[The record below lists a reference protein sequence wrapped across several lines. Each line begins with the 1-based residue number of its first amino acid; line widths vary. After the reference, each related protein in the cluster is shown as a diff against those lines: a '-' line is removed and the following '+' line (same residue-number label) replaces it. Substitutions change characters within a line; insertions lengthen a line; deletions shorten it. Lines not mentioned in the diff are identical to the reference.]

1 METKPVEWVEGKVRL
16 IDQTKLPHREVFLE
30 LGRYQEVVAAIKGMK
45 VRGAPAI
52 GIAAAY
58 GLALGAQSIRAA
70 GKETFLRRF
79 RAMAQAFATT
89 RPTAVNLFWA
99 IERMRRV
106 AASGD
111 DPARIKEAL
120 IAEAKRIDAE
130 NEAANRTLGRLGAE
144 LIEDGS
150 TILTHCNTGPLA
162 TGGYGT
168 ALGVIRAAHEQGKR
182 VRVYATETRP
192 LLQGARLTTW
202 ELMRLGIPVTLI
214 SDTMCGYF
222 MARCQINYAIVGAD
236 RIAANGDTANK
247 IGTYPIAVLAMEHGV
262 PFYVAAPT
270 STLDLSIPSGKEI
283 PIEERRPEEVTHI
296 RGVPIAPPGVAAANP
311 AFDITPHY
319 FISAIITEKGIL
331 YEPYEARL
339 KKLGHSGEKEA

>member
-1 METKPVEWVEGKVRL
+1 METRPVEWVEGKVRL
-16 IDQTKLPHREVFLE
+16 IDQTRLPQREVYLE
-30 LGRYQEVVAAIKGMK
+30 LGRYQEVAAAIKTMK

-58 GLALGAQSIRAA
+58 GLALGAQGIRAA
-70 GKETFLRRF
+70 GKEAFIKRF
-79 RAMAQAFATT
+79 EAMAQTFAAT

-99 IERMRRV
+99 IARMRRV
-106 AASGD
+106 AAAGD

-120 IAEAKRIDAE
+120 IAEAMRIDAE

-144 LIEDGS
+144 LIEDGA

-182 VRVYATETRP
+182 LQVYATETRP

-202 ELMRLGIPVTLI
+202 ELQRLGIPVTLI
-214 SDTMCGYF
+214 SDTMHGYF
-222 MARCQINYAIVGAD
+222 MSRCQISYVIVGAD
-236 RIAANGDTANK
+236 RIAANGDVANK
-247 IGTYPIAVLAMEHGV
+247 VGTYPIAVLAMEHGV

-270 STLDLSIPSGKEI
+270 STIDLSVPSGSEI

-296 RGVPIAPPGVAAANP
+296 RGMRIAPPGVPAANP

-319 FISAIITEKGIL
+319 FISAIITEKGVL
-331 YEPYEARL
+331 HEPYEARL
-339 KKLGHSGEKEA
+339 KKLG